1 MTKDEQLKFNAML
14 NLGMTEEEAKQVL
27 EDDKK
32 IDHNEKM
39 DFDLTEEQ
47 QKVAKQYTKTG
58 TRKTTAYSFT
68 KRERKAN
75 TTKALIIDELFK
87 FLSKNAEISAESL
100 EILNKEKLI
109 SFKIG
114 ENTYEIDL
122 KQKRKPK
129 N

>member
-1 MTKDEQLKFNAML
+1 MTADEQLRFNAML
-14 NLGMTEEEAKQVL
+14 NLGMTEEEAKQVM

-58 TRKTTAYSFT
+58 TRKTTAYNFS
-68 KRERKAN
+68 KRERKSN

-87 FLSKNAEISAESL
+87 FLSENAEISAESL

>member
-1 MTKDEQLKFNAML
+1 MQLSADEQKKFNAMRK
-14 NLGMTEEEAKQVL
+14 LGMSESEVLQVL

-39 DFDLTEEQ
+39 DFDLSKEQ
-47 QKVAKQYTKTG
+47 QKVAKQYSGTG
-58 TRKTTAYSFT
+58 TRKTYTFT
-68 KRERKAN
+68 KRERKPN
-75 TTKALIIDELFK
+75 EPKRLVIDELFK
-87 FLSKNAEISAESL
+87 FLSENELISAE
-100 EILNKEKLI
+100 EITILNKEKLI

>member
-1 MTKDEQLKFNAML
+1 MTTDEQLRFNAML
-14 NLGMTEEEAKQVL
+14 NLGMTEEEAKQVM

-58 TRKTTAYSFT
+58 TRKTTAYNFS
-68 KRERKAN
+68 KRERKSN

-87 FLSKNAEISAESL
+87 FLSENAEISAESL

>member
-47 QKVAKQYTKTG
+47 QKIAKQYTKTG

-68 KRERKAN
+68 KRERKTN

-87 FLSKNAEISAESL
+87 FLSENTEISAESL